1 LRLDSRIERI
11 RCPDIETPLSQSL
24 GDIRFRA
31 RFMLVALIATMTQRR
46 PYYVNIEEIH
56 RDSRGKVIVTVG
68 FRVKER
74 GKRRGTI
81 ETR

>member
-1 LRLDSRIERI
+1 
-11 RCPDIETPLSQSL
+11 
-24 GDIRFRA
+24 
-31 RFMLVALIATMTQRR
+31 MLVALIATMTQRR